1 MKKTFI
7 IISALVVLT
16 GTAIYFKTRNNMTE
30 TPFSSQ
36 KIPVVAS
43 FYPLAFFTE
52 QIGGAFVSVTNITP
66 SGAEPHD
73 YEPTTTDIQKISE
86 SKLLVL
92 NGLGLESWGT
102 KIENKNTITV
112 SNTLATETIGYGAQ
126 TVTDPHVWL
135 SPVLAKQIAIQIA
148 DALVTISPEN
158 APYFETNKMN
168 LLLKLSQLD
177 EAFKKGLS
185 RCTKHDIVTS
195 HAAFGYIAHQY
206 GFDQIAIAGLSPD
219 EEPTPQ
225 KITEITNLV
234 RQKNI
239 SYIFFESLV
248 SPRLAQTIANE
259 THTKTLVFN
268 PLEGL
273 TPDEVQRGTNYFSIQ
288 EENLINLRTAL
299 SCM

>member
-7 IISALVVLT
+7 IIIAVVVLT
-16 GTAIYFKTRNNMTE
+16 ITALYFKTRSNLPQT
-30 TPFSSQ
+30 TLSSQ

-43 FYPLAFFTE
+43 FYPLAYFAE
-52 QIGGAFVSVTNITP
+52 QIGGERISVTNITP

-73 YEPTTTDIQKISE
+73 YEPTTTDLTNIAKSTLLISI
-86 SKLLVL
+86 
-92 NGLGLESWGT
+92 GPIFESWQGKVVANNVLQIAT
-102 KIENKNTITV
+102 ALPIENN
-112 SNTLATETIGYGAQ
+112 
-126 TVTDPHVWL
+126 DPHVWL
-135 SPVLAKQIAIQIA
+135 SPVLSKQIVTKITE
-148 DALVTISPEN
+148 ALIEVSPEN
-158 APYFETNKMN
+158 ASYFETNKMN

-206 GFDQIAIAGLSPD
+206 GFNQIAIAGLSPD

-225 KITEITNLV
+225 KLTEITNLV
-234 RQKNI
+234 REKNI

-259 THTKTLVFN
+259 THAKTLVFN

-273 TPDEVQRGTNYFSIQ
+273 TPEEIDRGTNYFSVQ
-288 EENLINLRTAL
+288 GENLINLRTAL

>member
-1 MKKTFI
+1 MKKTVI
-7 IISALVVLT
+7 IIIAVVVLT
-16 GTAIYFKTRNNMTE
+16 ITALYFKTRSNLPQT
-30 TPFSSQ
+30 TLSSQ

-43 FYPLAFFTE
+43 FYPLAYFAE
-52 QIGGAFVSVTNITP
+52 QIGGERISVTNITP

-73 YEPTTTDIQKISE
+73 YEPTTTDLTNIAKSTLLISI
-86 SKLLVL
+86 
-92 NGLGLESWGT
+92 GPIFESWQGKVVANNVLQIAT
-102 KIENKNTITV
+102 ALPIENN
-112 SNTLATETIGYGAQ
+112 
-126 TVTDPHVWL
+126 DPHVWL
-135 SPVLAKQIAIQIA
+135 SPVLSKQIVTKITE
-148 DALVTISPEN
+148 ALIEVSPEN
-158 APYFETNKMN
+158 ASYFETNKMN

-177 EAFKKGLS
+177 EAFKKSLS

-206 GFDQIAIAGLSPD
+206 GFNQIAIAGLSPD

-225 KITEITNLV
+225 KLTEITNLV
-234 RQKNI
+234 REKNI

-259 THTKTLVFN
+259 THAKTLVFN

-273 TPDEVQRGTNYFSIQ
+273 TPEEIDRGTNYFSVQ
-288 EENLINLRTAL
+288 GENLINLRTAL

>member
-1 MKKTFI
+1 MKKTVI
-7 IISALVVLT
+7 IIIAVVVLT
-16 GTAIYFKTRNNMTE
+16 ITALYFKTRSNLPQT
-30 TPFSSQ
+30 TLSSQ

-43 FYPLAFFTE
+43 FYPLAYFAE
-52 QIGGAFVSVTNITP
+52 QIGGERISVTNITP

-73 YEPTTTDIQKISE
+73 YEPTTTDLTNIAKSTLLISI
-86 SKLLVL
+86 
-92 NGLGLESWGT
+92 GPIFESWQGKVVANNVLQIAT
-102 KIENKNTITV
+102 ALPIENN
-112 SNTLATETIGYGAQ
+112 
-126 TVTDPHVWL
+126 DPHVWL
-135 SPVLAKQIAIQIA
+135 SPVLSKQIVTKITE
-148 DALVTISPEN
+148 ALIEVSPEN
-158 APYFETNKMN
+158 ASYFETNKMN

-206 GFDQIAIAGLSPD
+206 GFNQIAIAGLSPD

-225 KITEITNLV
+225 KLTEITNLV
-234 RQKNI
+234 REKNI

-259 THTKTLVFN
+259 THAKTLVFN

-273 TPDEVQRGTNYFSIQ
+273 TPEEIDRGTNYFSVQ
-288 EENLINLRTAL
+288 GENLINLRTAL